1 MYMYKNSE
9 GYADPT
15 AGQALANARLAERR
29 ELEKYIIEQY
39 IRRYASDKGYKVAVI
54 KLIPKG
60 E

>member
-15 AGQALANARLAERR
+15 GGQALANAMLEEKR
-29 ELEKYIIEQY
+29 ELEQY
-39 IRRYASDKGYKVAVI
+39 IRQYASDKGYKVAVI

>member
-1 MYMYKNSE
+1 MYKNSE

-15 AGQALANARLAERR
+15 AGQALVNARLAERKK
-29 ELEKYIIEQY
+29 LEQY
-39 IRRYASDKGYKVAVI
+39 IRQYASDKGYRVAVI